1 MLFYANPNRKIN
13 ASLFEE
19 MFDQEVENIK
29 TLSNYQEIIKELE
42 KAKIE
47 TANKTIE
54 ALLEEIQQK
63 EQEVFEMYS
72 LAHTNYSI
80 GKYQQTLYFKNLQA
94 IKTQIKEVAVWLY
107 NDDSSAMSKKL
118 RSQLIDI

>member
-1 MLFYANPNRKIN
+1 MLFYANTNRKFN

-19 MFDQEVENIK
+19 MFDMEVEK
-29 TLSNYQEIIKELE
+29 TLTLSNFQEIISELE

-47 TANKTIE
+47 TTNKTIE

-80 GKYQQTLYFKNLQA
+80 CKYQQTLYFKKMQA
-94 IKTQIKEVAVWLY
+94 IKTQIKEVALWLY
-107 NDDSSAMSKKL
+107 NNDIGAMSIKL
-118 RSQLIDI
+118 KSQLDDI